1 HVRELASCRQHH
13 PIGIERRDAA
23 GRVRRAP
30 GPRAGGAFGPTGS
43 PGSKPVLFRRRSSPR
58 AKSLRARDKLPS
70 TAGSIESHFKPGLS
84 GMEISK

>member
-1 HVRELASCRQHH
+1 VYF
-13 PIGIERRDAA
+13 II
-23 GRVRRAP
+23 